1 MTPMTPTTPTTPANL
16 VTRALP
22 AILLLAA
29 ACTDPMT
36 GSSSAELSGPERRE
50 GRRLFN
56 LETFGG
62 NGRTCRTCHSVAN
75 GTLTL
80 DQIAAR
86 FDDDPT
92 GPLFRG
98 DGTDD
103 GAGHGTSRIRAD
115 GTILVSVPLPPG
127 VTMAGDPGATAVTL
141 RRGIPSTMNTPAL
154 DPVLMYDGRA
164 PDLIEQARGAVQDH
178 TAGGRAPTEDEL
190 ALIADF
196 QQTRT
201 FFTSDALADFAD
213 GGPAPHLPPGYT
225 EAQKRGRRFFD
236 DVPLAPPS
244 TRGIC
249 AICHSGPM
257 LNDSNGFNP
266 IPIPPFFVPAGTR
279 FQSILSAELLPNG
292 DPFQAFDVSQPDGT
306 VATVVHPDP
315 GFALTTGDFR
325 GFPFGNLG
333 QFKIPSLWNVKHT
346 APYFHNSGAK
356 TLDDVLDHYQQ
367 FFLIASPVVFP
378 PGTPP
383 IALTKQDKADLRA
396 YLELL

>member
-103 GAGHGTSRIRAD
+103 GAGPRH
-115 GTILVSVPLPPG
+115 
-127 VTMAGDPGATAVTL
+127 
-141 RRGIPSTMNTPAL
+141 
-154 DPVLMYDGRA
+154 
-164 PDLIEQARGAVQDH
+164 Q
-178 TAGGRAPTEDEL
+178 
-190 ALIADF
+190 
-196 QQTRT
+196 
-201 FFTSDALADFAD
+201 
-213 GGPAPHLPPGYT
+213 
-225 EAQKRGRRFFD
+225 
-236 DVPLAPPS
+236 
-244 TRGIC
+244 
-249 AICHSGPM
+249 
-257 LNDSNGFNP
+257 
-266 IPIPPFFVPAGTR
+266 
-279 FQSILSAELLPNG
+279 
-292 DPFQAFDVSQPDGT
+292 
-306 VATVVHPDP
+306 PDP
-315 GFALTTGDFR
+315 GRRHHPG
-325 GFPFGNLG
+325 
-333 QFKIPSLWNVKHT
+333 V
-346 APYFHNSGAK
+346 GAAARR
-356 TLDDVLDHYQQ
+356 
-367 FFLIASPVVFP
+367 ASPWPV
-378 PGTPP
+378 T
-383 IALTKQDKADLRA
+383 RA
-396 YLELL
+396 RPRSPCAAASRRR